1 MNSFELRKY
10 FLLFFERN
18 GHKII
23 PSSSLIPE
31 DNSVLLTTAGMQQ
44 FKKYY
49 TQERDPVS
57 DLGTRNVAS
66 CQKSFR
72 TSDIDEVGDESH
84 LTFFEM
90 LGNFSFG
97 GYFKEEAI
105 EYAYKFFKELK
116 LKIDYVTVFGGE
128 KDVPPDIDSEK
139 IWRKLGIKDV
149 RKRGKEDNFWGPT
162 GIEGPCGPTTEVY
175 LNNLEIWNIVFNEYY
190 CDANKLL
197 RRLEQKGIDTGM
209 GFERLTMII
218 QKKENIFE
226 TDLFNFLIES
236 VPTKDKKAQR
246 IIADHIKASVF
257 LISDGIIPSNVERGY
272 ILRRLL
278 RRGIRYG
285 KLLSLP
291 KGFLIPLAEK
301 VIDFYKD
308 VYPELNFSKDNILN
322 TIRNEEEKFLKTL
335 DNGLK
340 HFEKIANKNISGKEA
355 FRLYDTY
362 GFPLELTKELAQEK
376 GLIVDNKGFEEAFKK
391 HREISRAGA
400 ISKFGG
406 HGINLQ
412 SGDLKIINDSDI
424 EKIKRLHTATHLLH
438 AALRKI
444 LGPQVK
450 QNGSDITPERTRFDF
465 TFPRKLTLEEIK
477 KIESLVNEKIK
488 EDLKVSFQEL
498 PLEEAKKTGA
508 LWFFKEKYPPIVKI
522 YSIGDFS
529 KEFCGGPHVKSTKEI
544 GHFKIKKEESSSAG
558 VRRIRAIVE

>member
-128 KDVPPDIDSEK
+128 KDVPSDIDSEK

-162 GIEGPCGPTTEVY
+162 GVEGPCGPTTEVY

-236 VPTKDKKAQR
+236 VPTKNKKAQR

-257 LISDGIIPSNVERGY
+257 LISDGIIPSNIERGY

-308 VYPELNFSKDNILN
+308 VYPELNFSKDNVLN

-391 HREISRAGA
+391 HKEISRAGA

-450 QNGSDITPERTRFDF
+450 QSGSDITPERTRFDF

-477 KIESLVNEKIK
+477 KIEGLVNEKIK

-544 GHFKIKKEESSSAG
+544 GHFKIKKEESSSAE